1 MTRATP
7 RSDMAAA
14 HPHARIHTYTHTHTT
29 YLHTDPFSHM
39 HTLNSQDF
47 QGWRMFFEPSK
58 VRKEEKAARKKEKRE
73 AKKKA
78 KAAKRRAR
86 NAGKTKEEQMG
97 KLMRTMLKIF
107 SEKVRLCFAL
117 GYLTKLANWSSL
129 SHGIPITR
137 RSHSCQPLI
146 HPVTF
151 SPHSTSPKSLTC
163 SSCLS
168 SSPSSLQLALSG
180 EERGVRFL

>member
-1 MTRATP
+1 
-7 RSDMAAA
+7 
-14 HPHARIHTYTHTHTT
+14 
-29 YLHTDPFSHM
+29 M

-107 SEKVRLCFAL
+107 SEKVRLCFAI
-117 GYLTKLANWSSL
+117 GYLTKFANWTSL
-129 SHGIPITR
+129 SHSIPITR
-137 RSHSCQPLI
+137 RMHSLPTSHSPSHFLTPLYFPQI
-146 HPVTF
+146 AHSLAHLACYHHHHHHHP
-151 SPHSTSPKSLTC
+151 C
-163 SSCLS
+163 N
-168 SSPSSLQLALSG
+168 SPSKGKSEVFDSFDPLGNHQ
-180 EERGVRFL
+180 

>member
-1 MTRATP
+1 M
-7 RSDMAAA
+7 
-14 HPHARIHTYTHTHTT
+14 Y
-29 YLHTDPFSHM
+29 
-39 HTLNSQDF
+39 TLNSQDF

-117 GYLTKLANWSSL
+117 GYSTRFANWSSL

-137 RSHSCQPLI
+137 RLHSCQPLI

-151 SPHSTSPKSLTC
+151 SPHSTSPNRSLTC
-163 SSCLS
+163 SSCLL
-168 SSPSSLQLALSG
+168 SSPSSPSSM
-180 EERGVRFL
+180 